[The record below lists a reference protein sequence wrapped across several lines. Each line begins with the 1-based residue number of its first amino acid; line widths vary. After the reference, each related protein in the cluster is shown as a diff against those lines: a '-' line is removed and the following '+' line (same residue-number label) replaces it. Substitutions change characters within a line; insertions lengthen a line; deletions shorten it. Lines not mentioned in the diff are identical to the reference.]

1 MNVSLCIKH
10 MYHYVSANRGC
21 CRTIHPQC
29 QVSFFNIFHPLDPVA
44 YRLEPLL
51 LPHLAHLAPAPVDG
65 GDGGEGAAGD
75 DRERMDWVL
84 PSVAMSSAAQLLQVE
99 AATGEVCARSS

>member
-1 MNVSLCIKH
+1 M
-10 MYHYVSANRGC
+10 
-21 CRTIHPQC
+21 
-29 QVSFFNIFHPLDPVA
+29 A

-65 GDGGEGAAGD
+65 GDGEGAASD

-99 AATGEVCARSS
+99 AATVEARSS